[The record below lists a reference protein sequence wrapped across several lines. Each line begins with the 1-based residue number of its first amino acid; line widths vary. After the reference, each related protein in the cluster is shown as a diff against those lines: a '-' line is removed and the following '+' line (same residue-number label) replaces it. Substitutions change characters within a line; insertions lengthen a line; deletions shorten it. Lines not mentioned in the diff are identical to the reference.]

1 MLRSIASPTG
11 FARNSARPTWCDLK
25 LTADSTDG
33 HSSDVADVWYGRNG
47 LNQLMPGYLSPI
59 AYEALMFKKTETT

>member
-1 MLRSIASPTG
+1 V
-11 FARNSARPTWCDLK
+11 K

-33 HSSDVADVWYGRNG
+33 HSSDVADVRYGRNG

-59 AYEALMFKKTETT
+59 AYEDLMIKKTETT